1 MNERNHVAWLIR
13 SSLKTS
19 LQISVNKIN
28 FYIDNITNKYTSINH
43 YLYLENTILKIFKIS

>member
-19 LQISVNKIN
+19 LQISVNKFN

-43 YLYLENTILKIFKIS
+43 HLYLENTILKIF